1 MMRATGPG
9 SKAEM
14 EAKMEGI
21 GKQMRLD
28 DSRLLR

>member
-1 MMRATGPG
+1 MMRATGPR

-14 EAKMEGI
+14 EANMEEI